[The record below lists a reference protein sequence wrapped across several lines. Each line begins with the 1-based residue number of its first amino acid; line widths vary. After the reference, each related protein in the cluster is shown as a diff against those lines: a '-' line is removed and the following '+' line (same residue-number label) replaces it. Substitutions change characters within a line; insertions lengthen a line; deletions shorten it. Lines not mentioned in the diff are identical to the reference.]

1 MIRRDS
7 AAKNRPGPHL
17 SAAPGAGVVILIPV
31 YDDWEALG
39 LLLGKLDDALRSRG
53 ESARVLV
60 VDDGSTTGPAIP
72 DRAFRALSR
81 IDILALR
88 RNLGHQRAIAV
99 GLAYVEKHVTCDA
112 LVLMDG
118 DGEDDPDDVPRLL
131 DAHRRDGGRKIIFAE
146 RTRRSETWAFL
157 LFYSLF
163 KIAHLILTGQRV
175 RVGNFSV
182 VPGERLRSLVV
193 VSEVWNHYPAAVFR
207 SRQPLGMI
215 PTRRARRL
223 SGTSRMNFTRLVVH
237 GLSAMSVYSDVIG
250 VRLLMATIGL
260 MGIAGAGLAA
270 IAGVR
275 LFTDLAIPGWA
286 TNALGLMTLIL
297 MQAVMF
303 SVVSCVLI
311 LGGRQGSSFL
321 PCRDFS
327 YYVGGMT
334 TVFETKHPDSANS
347 EIPRSFPAFRA

>member
-7 AAKNRPGPHL
+7 AARDRPPHIRA
-17 SAAPGAGVVILIPV
+17 SRGAGVVILIPV
-31 YDDWEALG
+31 YDDWDALG
-39 LLLGKLDDALRSRG
+39 LLLEKLDDALSQEG
-53 ESARVLV
+53 ESARVIV
-60 VDDGSTTGPAIP
+60 VDDGSTTEPRISDGG
-72 DRAFRALSR
+72 FHALRR
-81 IDILALR
+81 IDILTLR

-99 GLAYVEKHVTCDA
+99 GLAYVEKNVPCDA

-118 DGEDDPDDVPRLL
+118 DGEDAPEDVPRLL
-131 DAHRRDGGRKIIFAE
+131 EAFRREGARKVIFAE

-157 LFYSLF
+157 VFYSLF
-163 KIAHLILTGQRV
+163 KMAHMILTGQRV

-182 VPGERLRSLVV
+182 VPGERLKSLVV
-193 VSEVWNHYPAAVFR
+193 VSEIWNHYPAAVFR

-260 MGIAGAGLAA
+260 MGLAGVGLAT
-270 IAGVR
+270 IAGVKM
-275 LFTDLAIPGWA
+275 FTTLAIPGWA

-297 MQAVMF
+297 LQAVMF

-321 PCRDFS
+321 PCRDFGF
-327 YYVGGMT
+327 YVGGMQT
-334 TVFETKHPDSANS
+334 IFDEEGPASTDPANS
-347 EIPRSFPAFRA
+347 MSFPAFRS